1 MVDCGGLENRWAC
14 KRPVGSNPTP
24 SASRSFALQTKKESF
39 RTIVELPRQHV
50 YELCFIIRFDIPI
63 FLMRLKVAIS
73 A

>member
-1 MVDCGGLENRWAC
+1 MAD
-14 KRPVGSNPTP
+14 TP